1 MIMLND
7 FMQIAIDEAK
17 KVKVDIPV
25 CAIIVK
31 DNKIIASEV
40 NQKELLNKTIYHA
53 EILAINKANEVLNSW
68 RLDDCDMYVTLEPC
82 PMCMWAILN
91 SRIKRLYFG
100 AYDIQYGA
108 AQSVLKL
115 SKIANS
121 KIEIYGG
128 IKEIECNKIF
138 KDYFRGLR

>member
-25 CAIIVK
+25 GAIIVK

-128 IKEIECNKIF
+128 IKEIECNKIL

>member
-1 MIMLND
+1 MIMLDD
-7 FMQIAIDEAK
+7 FIIEAIKEAK
-17 KVKVDIPV
+17 KVKTDIPV

-31 DNKIIASEV
+31 DNKIIAKET
-40 NQKELLNKTIYHA
+40 NKKELLNKTTYHA

-68 RLDDCDMYVTLEPC
+68 RLADCEMYVTLEPC

-100 AYDIQYGA
+100 SYDIKYGA
-108 AQSVLKL
+108 AQSVVKL
-115 SKIANS
+115 PQIANS

-128 IKEIECNKIF
+128 IKEKECNEILK
-138 KDYFRGLR
+138 KYFGELR